1 MWNTSTVNTVD
12 IAEWFSRIRKQYA
25 GQMQCGKGC
34 SACCYG
40 LFDISLADAVD
51 VAHGFQQLTPD
62 VQQRVRSR
70 AVDLNSMIRERTF
83 SEDDPRIDQIVDS
96 ANNRACP
103 CLGDAGECLI
113 YEHRP
118 LACRLEGVPMVDV
131 NEGLFGDWRELNFV
145 EGVPDSAMRD
155 LKLDYNRIDASEE
168 IRSAAIARQSGLPDP
183 RAVTFIPSVIAEF
196 DRFWKFLVLK
206 K

>member
-1 MWNTSTVNTVD
+1 
-12 IAEWFSRIRKQYA
+12 
-25 GQMQCGKGC
+25 
-34 SACCYG
+34 
-40 LFDISLADAVD
+40 
-51 VAHGFQQLTPD
+51 

-70 AVDLNSMIRERTF
+70 AVDLHSMIRERTF

-96 ANNRACP
+96 ANNPACP

-131 NEGLFGDWRELNFV
+131 NEGLFGDWCELNFV

-168 IRSAAIARQSGLPDP
+168 TRSAAIARQSGLPDP

-196 DRFWKFLVLK
+196 DRFWKFLLLK